1 MKSLAELKKLLKI
14 LPESSP
20 IYVIGGLALDG
31 HFGKITRRHDDV
43 DLICWRKDLPT
54 VTRALN
60 KIGYNIKTY
69 TLKEEPKFEYY
80 ITTTDKRNIITINV
94 IDKKPNNKFE
104 ISYTHFPH
112 KLYPVKLLGPYVVR
126 LRDVIFTA
134 VSFKL
139 LKKLNNNRTKF
150 LTKLKKSDPKLYKRL
165 GYKVDNY
172 FHDVKLINKL
182 GQKIGI

>member
-14 LPESSP
+14 LPESIS

-54 VTRALN
+54 IKKSLG
-60 KIGYNIKTY
+60 KIGYNTKTY
-69 TLKEEPKFEYY
+69 NLKKEPNFEFY

-112 KLYPVKLLGPYVVR
+112 KLYPVKLLGPRIVK
-126 LRDVIFTA
+126 LRDVIFPT
-134 VSFKL
+134 VSLQL

-150 LTKLKKSDPKLYKRL
+150 LTKLKINDPELYQRL

-182 GQKIGI
+182 G